1 MEFKEGEKYCGLG
14 LMSGSSLDGL
24 DVVEVCFELVESKWN
39 FEILQSQTIPLPD
52 LLKSRLR
59 KSPDLSSE
67 ELILLDVDYGKW
79 IAKQLNKMTF
89 NAQHPPQFIA
99 LHGHTVFHEPKKGYS
114 TQIGSGHHLAALT
127 GITAITDFRQKN
139 IALGGQGAPLVP
151 FGDKYLF
158 SGYDAY
164 LNLGGICNASVI
176 KEDKILAWDIS
187 ACNQVFNH
195 IAMQLG
201 KAFDKDGVIAIS
213 GELKEDLLLDLED
226 LLYYKEKAPKS
237 LSNQWVKRY
246 FLPIVDRSKHS
257 LADKMHTA
265 MEHIAMRICADLE
278 EQKVEKVLVS
288 GGGVYNNA
296 LWQYLNANKKI
307 KFFKPS
313 DQIIKYK
320 EALIFAFLG
329 LYKLYNKDN
338 ILSSYSG
345 AKQNCSGGVIFL
357 V

>member
-1 MEFKEGEKYCGLG
+1 
-14 LMSGSSLDGL
+14 
-24 DVVEVCFELVESKWN
+24 
-39 FEILQSQTIPLPD
+39 
-52 LLKSRLR
+52 
-59 KSPDLSSE
+59 
-67 ELILLDVDYGKW
+67 
-79 IAKQLNKMTF
+79 
-89 NAQHPPQFIA
+89 
-99 LHGHTVFHEPKKGYS
+99 
-114 TQIGSGHHLAALT
+114 
-127 GITAITDFRQKN
+127 
-139 IALGGQGAPLVP
+139 
-151 FGDKYLF
+151 
-158 SGYDAY
+158 
-164 LNLGGICNASVI
+164 
-176 KEDKILAWDIS
+176 
-187 ACNQVFNH
+187 
-195 IAMQLG
+195 
-201 KAFDKDGVIAIS
+201 
-213 GELKEDLLLDLED
+213 
-226 LLYYKEKAPKS
+226 
-237 LSNQWVKRY
+237 
-246 FLPIVDRSKHS
+246 
-257 LADKMHTA
+257 